1 MTHDI
6 IKLMYERDRVHVKAT
21 QNNDSKLRQD
31 YRNLRN

>member
-6 IKLMYERDRVHVKAT
+6 IKLLYERNRVHGKAT

>member
-1 MTHDI
+1 MIHDI
-6 IKLMYERDRVHVKAT
+6 IKVMYERDHVHAKAT